1 MIQDEE
7 ECKLYL
13 EKELLAPHEYL
24 LKLPSKEKRLRIAKS
39 LNYWLGLP
47 KEKYQFIVETIQ
59 SLHTGSL
66 LIDDI
71 QDNTLVRRS
80 VPAAH
85 LIYGEPLT
93 SNASMHVMT
102 LCLEKLLSLGHPM
115 IGKLYCENFL
125 ENIRGQGKEIYWRE
139 RFQCP
144 SEKQYKY
151 MCMQKTGNMFNLA
164 YKVMQLFSNDK
175 RDFTKLVKNLGLY
188 FQLCDDYWNLVNIE
202 ALEELPDANIRNKSY
217 KNNTKDVVKTN
228 GAKAETRYFC
238 EDLTEGKFTLPII
251 HAAQQ
256 EGGEVVLN
264 ILRQRTRD
272 PDRKKFCVS
281 VLESLGSIKYTRDQ
295 IIELEKW
302 LRNEINNFGGN
313 SELSAII
320 DEMTLYL

>member
-1 MIQDEE
+1 
-7 ECKLYL
+7 
-13 EKELLAPHEYL
+13 
-24 LKLPSKEKRLRIAKS
+24 
-39 LNYWLGLP
+39 
-47 KEKYQFIVETIQ
+47 
-59 SLHTGSL
+59 
-66 LIDDI
+66 
-71 QDNTLVRRS
+71 
-80 VPAAH
+80 
-85 LIYGEPLT
+85 
-93 SNASMHVMT
+93 MHVMT

-139 RFQCP
+139 Q
-144 SEKQYKY
+144 
-151 MCMQKTGNMFNLA
+151 TGNMFNLA

-202 ALEELPDANIRNKSY
+202 ALEELPDANIHNKSY
-217 KNNTKDVVKTN
+217 KNNTKDV
-228 GAKAETRYFC
+228 KAETRYFC

-313 SELSAII
+313 PELSAII